1 MERLAGKII
10 LLWGWR
16 RTLVAFLAGALLV
29 FIQAPYD
36 FFAIGFVSFP
46 ILVWLLDGATADRPR
61 GFVRR
66 LKPAFATGFWFG
78 FGYFLSG
85 LWWIGAAFLVD
96 AENYAWALP
105 IGVVLLPAGM
115 AIFYGLAAALAR
127 LFWSDGLGRIVV
139 LAAAFGLLEWLRS
152 FAFTGFPWNAVGYG
166 AMPIPLLMQPVQL
179 IGMVGMNTLAVF
191 VLSVPSLLAGQRH
204 VKTGIVLAIIVVLAQ
219 AGFGYYSLS
228 LPRSPDA
235 RQLDVRIIQTAV
247 DQLVK
252 WDDETRQQ
260 VFRSLLEQSSAP
272 STDGKPRPTLILW
285 PETTVPYVLTQDG
298 GAIAALAETLTEGQ
312 VLLAG
317 AVRVEGDAGQ
327 KQIYYNS
334 AMAVDDR
341 GEIIDAVDKVHLV
354 PGGEYI
360 PFQDLFAQIGID
372 QLVAG
377 PNNFAAGATRH
388 PIEVNGVKLLP
399 LICYEVIFSEEVYRD
414 APSADV
420 LVNLT
425 NDGWFGDLA
434 GPYQH
439 FRQAQVRAVEN
450 RMPLLR
456 SANGGISAAIDEK
469 GRIIDAFRLDA
480 AGALDVTVS
489 VSADRTSPYGN
500 AQVNGL
506 IVLLAFW
513 LLGISFYVRQRLRAN

>member
-36 FFAIGFVSFP
+36 FFAAGFISFP

-61 GFVRR
+61 GFLRR

-78 FGYFLSG
+78 FGYFLAG

-115 AIFYGLAAALAR
+115 AIFYGLAAAVAR
-127 LFWSDGLGRIVV
+127 LFWSDGLGRIFV
-139 LAAAFGLLEWLRS
+139 LAASFGLLEWLRG
-152 FAFTGFPWNAVGYG
+152 FVFTGFPWNAVGYG
-166 AMPIPLLMQPVQL
+166 AMPIPLLMQPVQV
-179 IGMVGMNTLAVF
+179 IGMAGMNTLAVL
-191 VLSVPSLLAGQRH
+191 VCSMPALLAGQRH
-204 VKTGIVLAIIVVLAQ
+204 VRTGIAVAIALVLAQ
-219 AGFGYYSLS
+219 VGFGYYSLT
-228 LPRSPDA
+228 LPRPADA

-252 WDDETRQQ
+252 WDEGTRQQ

-272 STDGKPRPTLILW
+272 SVDGKPRPALILW
-285 PETTVPYVLTQDG
+285 PETTMPYLLTEDG
-298 GAIAALAETLTEGQ
+298 GAIAALAEALAEGQ
-312 VLLAG
+312 LLLAG
-317 AVRVEGDAGQ
+317 AVRVEGATGQ

-334 AMAVDDR
+334 AMAIDDR
-341 GEIIDAVDKVHLV
+341 GEIVDAVDKVHLV

-360 PFQDLFAQIGID
+360 PLEDLFAQIGID

-377 PNNFAAGATRH
+377 PNNFAAGTKRH
-388 PIEVNGVKLLP
+388 PIDINGIKLLP
-399 LICYEVIFSEEVYRD
+399 FICYEVIFGEEVYRD
-414 APSADV
+414 APGSDV

-456 SANGGISAAIDEK
+456 AANGGISAAIDEK

-480 AGALDVTVS
+480 AGALDVTIS
-489 VSADRTSPYGN
+489 VPAARSLAYGN

-506 IVLLAFW
+506 IVLLSFW
-513 LLGISFYVRQRLRAN
+513 LSGTIFYVRHRLRAN